1 MSLRKPFLNLTLIS
15 NRCRNIKKL
24 HVSKVQYDTFTA
36 SDAVMPQPNK
46 TKFFSYIGAGIAI
59 TVGVTTGA
67 LISKNIASFL
77 EENDLFVP
85 SDDDDDD

>member
-1 MSLRKPFLNLTLIS
+1 MFQRFKMTLSQHLIQLCPNL
-15 NRCRNIKKL
+15 
-24 HVSKVQYDTFTA
+24 
-36 SDAVMPQPNK
+36 NK
-46 TKFFSYIGAGIAI
+46 TKFFSYIGAGVAI
-59 TVGVTTGA
+59 TLGITVGA